1 MFAAGRQVSSLDPS
15 GEPVREHPL
24 CSVIVCTRHRT
35 TKLAR
40 CLTALRSLDY
50 PRYEL
55 IVVDNTVGDEKVRRL
70 ADSADAF
77 RVVEPRAGLSRA
89 RNAGARAAGGE
100 IIAFI
105 DDDAVAR
112 PDWLRRHAAAFAD
125 QSLGAT
131 TGRVLPMAEASPAA
145 QNWTA
150 SVEDLGEESL
160 RIDRTSSNWF
170 ERVNF
175 GGIGLGSNM
184 AFRSGLFENGW
195 AFRESL
201 GLGERDQP
209 LGEEHYAFFTLIN
222 AGHAVAYVPDA
233 VVYHDGPASMS
244 DLRLKRR
251 RLVRGST
258 AYFVMLL
265 VEHPEFRKRTLRYG
279 LTALRGK
286 RRYWRTAAPA
296 TMPFLR
302 RRELVAAMLSA
313 PWRYWRSRRASSSR
327 MR

>member
-1 MFAAGRQVSSLDPS
+1 MAPLDPS
-15 GEPVREHPL
+15 SEPVTEHPL

-70 ADSADAF
+70 AESAYA
-77 RVVEPRAGLSRA
+77 RRIVEPRVGLSRA
-89 RNAGARAAGGE
+89 RNAGARAARGE
-100 IIAFI
+100 ILAFI
-105 DDDAVAR
+105 DDDAVAQ

-125 QSLGAT
+125 ESLGAT
-131 TGRVLPMAEASPAA
+131 TGRVRPMAKASPAA
-145 QNWTA
+145 QTWIAAT
-150 SVEDLGEESL
+150 EDLGERSL
-160 RIDRTSSNWF
+160 RVDRTSSQWF
-170 ERVNF
+170 EQVNF
-175 GGIGLGSNM
+175 GGIGLGPNM
-184 AFRSGLFENGW
+184 AFRSALFENGW

-209 LGEEHYAFFTLIN
+209 LGEEQYAFFRLVN

-233 VVYHDGPASMS
+233 VVYHDAPASMS

-251 RLVRGST
+251 RLVRGSA

-265 VEHPEFRKRTLRYG
+265 VEHPEFRKRTLSYG

-286 RRYWRTAAPA
+286 RRHWRTGSAA
-296 TMPFLR
+296 TMPFLP

-313 PWRYWRSRRASSSR
+313 PWLYWRSRRASSARVS
-327 MR
+327 